1 VEWEETSDD
10 IDKRCLQLG
19 RSILYPMID
28 SIINIGNGVR
38 IADEV
43 QMKVSSLETVSKFKE
58 YLRRQG
64 MATIFS
70 EPEVVGDEF
79 IVKIRKL
86 SKSTN
91 DKTLSMW
98 KGETW

>member
-1 VEWEETSDD
+1 
-10 IDKRCLQLG
+10 
-19 RSILYPMID
+19 
-28 SIINIGNGVR
+28 
-38 IADEV
+38 
-43 QMKVSSLETVSKFKE
+43 
-58 YLRRQG
+58 